1 MALPIYQQTRQD
13 VPCEWV
19 YDDTLDHDVF
29 DDLPAPDRWDVFLAH
44 FWWIAAGIV
53 FGTIGYLAVMLP

>member
-1 MALPIYQQTRQD
+1 MTLPIYQQTRRD

-19 YDDTLDHDVF
+19 YDDLLDAVE
-29 DDLPAPDRWDVFLAH
+29 DLPEPSRWDVFLAH
-44 FWWIAAGIV
+44 FWMLAAGIV

>member
-1 MALPIYQQTRQD
+1 MTLPIYQQTKRD

-19 YDDTLDHDVF
+19 YDDTLDEF
-29 DDLPAPDRWDVFLAH
+29 EDLPEPSRWDAFLAH
-44 FWWIAAGIV
+44 FWMLAAGIV